1 MAAIKTKKVS
11 IPVGEGDHTSGV
23 LSLPDGPGKKIGV
36 IAAHGAGND
45 MNTPLIVAFTEGL
58 AASGYP
64 ALRFNFLYKERGRKA
79 PDNETGLEETWLA
92 AYRFMKEA
100 YDDTIDYWVGA
111 GKSMGG
117 RIAAHIVANNSLPVD
132 GLIFLGYPLHSMTNK
147 EKLRDAQLY
156 QIGIPMLFFA
166 GTRDPLCDLTKLQAV
181 VGKLKAPWSLHVIE
195 GGDHSFHV
203 LKSVGTTDEEVR
215 DRIIRT
221 SVEWLEGLTPP

>member
-79 PDNETGLEETWLA
+79 PDNETALEETWLA

-100 YDDTIDYWVGA
+100 HGDTIDCWVAA

-132 GLIFLGYPLHSMTNK
+132 RLIFLGYPLHSMTNK
-147 EKLRDAQLY
+147 EKIGDAQLY
-156 QIGIPMLFFA
+156 RIDIPMLFFA
-166 GTRDPLCDLTKLQAV
+166 GTRDRLCDLTRLQGV
-181 VGKLKAPWSLHVIE
+181 VKKLKAPWSLHVIE

-203 LKSVGTTDEEVR
+203 LKSVGTTDEEIR

>member
-23 LSLPDGPGKKIGV
+23 LSLPDGPSKKIGV

-79 PDNETGLEETWLA
+79 PDNETALEETWLA

-100 YDDTIDYWVGA
+100 YGSAIDYWVGA

-117 RIAAHIVANNSLPVD
+117 RIAAHMVADRSLPVD
-132 GLIFLGYPLHSMTNK
+132 RLIFLGYPLHSMTNK

-166 GTRDPLCDLTKLQAV
+166 GTRDLLCDLTKLQAV
-181 VGKLKAPWSLHVIE
+181 VKKFKAPCSLHLIE

-203 LKSVGTTDEEVR
+203 LKSVGTTDEEIYGRIVR
-215 DRIIRT
+215 QTI
-221 SVEWLEGLTPP
+221 EWLAGLTPP